1 MDIKIN
7 IADTRL
13 GFNETQLAALNA
25 MLKEIPVLD
34 AYSDDKVKEGKRIRL
49 EAIMVVRTR
58 EFSI

>member
-1 MDIKIN
+1 MNIKIN

-13 GFNETQLAALNA
+13 GFNETQLATLNA